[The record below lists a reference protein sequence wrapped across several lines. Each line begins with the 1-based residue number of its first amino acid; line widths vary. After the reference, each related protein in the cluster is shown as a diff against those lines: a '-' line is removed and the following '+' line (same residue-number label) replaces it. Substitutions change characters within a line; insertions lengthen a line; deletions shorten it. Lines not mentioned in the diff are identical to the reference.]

1 MTHIYKYLVSVAVAS
16 LGLLS
21 SCTRTEDPTFATTPS
36 ERIEASL
43 HQVQSALIAPSNG
56 WVARIYPSGDQKWGG
71 YTVLLKFSSD
81 GRVQAANELLD
92 PSKTYSSY
100 YTIDNSILTSINF
113 DTENKAI
120 HLFAEPNLSRTIAE
134 DKQERGD
141 ESLLGR
147 FAGASS
153 NRGLEGDNS
162 FQVVS
167 VAADRVVL
175 RGMHSQSLAVL
186 TPAPAES
193 WQNQLEAIQAASKAF
208 VMPRVQLSIGGKTYM
223 GRMNALTRQLRLL
236 DDNNEVVLN
245 SAFVYTAKGL
255 ELYQPFTLDGVS
267 VQNFS
272 SSSETNVVLS
282 SGDGKAK
289 LEPRVFAISE
299 LIADT
304 KELWSVYS
312 GGEPTAQMSGRF
324 QEGFDKFNE
333 VNAGKYMLLDVD
345 FGASEYPGFTDF
357 GMYAVAMEL
366 ETGMIFIAYLPIKV
380 TVDSPTELTFVYE
393 PSRILSDQARHI
405 EESLARLMLAGFS
418 GLGQVKA
425 ADGSFLYNEELK
437 SRSFR
442 VTTND
447 LVKTEWIR
455 LEDKSNP
462 DNWIKLNRALV
473 VGQ

>member
-16 LGLLS
+16 LALLS

-71 YTVLLKFSSD
+71 YTVLLKFTAD

-92 PSKTYSSY
+92 PSKTYNSY

-193 WQNQLEAIQAASKAF
+193 WQNQLVAIQAASKAF
-208 VMPRVQLSIGGKTYM
+208 VMPRVQLSIGGKTHIW
-223 GRMNALTRQLRLL
+223 
-236 DDNNEVVLN
+236 
-245 SAFVYTAKGL
+245 
-255 ELYQPFTLDGVS
+255 GV
-267 VQNFS
+267 
-272 SSSETNVVLS
+272 
-282 SGDGKAK
+282 
-289 LEPRVFAISE
+289 
-299 LIADT
+299 
-304 KELWSVYS
+304 
-312 GGEPTAQMSGRF
+312 
-324 QEGFDKFNE
+324 
-333 VNAGKYMLLDVD
+333 
-345 FGASEYPGFTDF
+345 
-357 GMYAVAMEL
+357 
-366 ETGMIFIAYLPIKV
+366 
-380 TVDSPTELTFVYE
+380 
-393 PSRILSDQARHI
+393 
-405 EESLARLMLAGFS
+405 
-418 GLGQVKA
+418 
-425 ADGSFLYNEELK
+425 
-437 SRSFR
+437 
-442 VTTND
+442 
-447 LVKTEWIR
+447 
-455 LEDKSNP
+455 
-462 DNWIKLNRALV
+462 
-473 VGQ
+473 